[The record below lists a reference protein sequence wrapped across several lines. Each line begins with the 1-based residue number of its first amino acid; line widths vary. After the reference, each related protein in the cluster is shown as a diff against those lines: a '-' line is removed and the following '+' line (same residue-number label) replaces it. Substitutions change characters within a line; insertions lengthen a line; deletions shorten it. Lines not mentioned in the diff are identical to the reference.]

1 MKLEVTFQRKDK
13 LVILP
18 HSALKKKKKKKDDP
32 AKASQSQQPLVQTL
46 KVQNLLS
53 QRKHRVGGNS
63 GLSQTV
69 SGRVPKL
76 STSYVNTNSNR
87 VANAYQLHLVLRLW

>member
-18 HSALKKKKKKKDDP
+18 HSALKKKRKKDDP

-46 KVQNLLS
+46 KVQNPLS

-87 VANAYQLHLVLRLW
+87 VANAYQLHPVLRLW